1 MDGLTMRR
9 LANELNSALTGA
21 KIEKIHQPGER
32 DLVIS
37 LRSPGMGS
45 RRLLISAH
53 KQFAR
58 MHFLAHEKPD
68 NPPEPPMF
76 CMLLRKHLE
85 GGRIVGVAQ
94 QGWDRVIELHVE
106 SIDELG
112 DVRVYSLVCE
122 MMGRHSNII
131 LCRNHDDGTKGVID
145 AIVRVTEAMSR
156 HREVLPGCPYVP
168 PPAQPKQAIQSL
180 TKGAFAA
187 VDAAHW
193 LSRANVMLVV
203 ERLAGVGPVSAR
215 EILFRASRMRAMDAG
230 EAVFHCAEALVT
242 CVEQASERPSVA
254 IDEMGR
260 AVECAPFL
268 LAHRDRYA
276 DCPDMSEAIRR
287 RFADTGEILYHSRL
301 QDELVRVVADQID
314 KLRGKRVK
322 LEASLADSADE
333 ERYRVQAELL
343 TAFAYQVPK
352 GASRVELPNYYREGE
367 VLSIEL
373 DPALDAIAN
382 AQRYFKLATKRK
394 RAQSAVAAQMAETER
409 DLAYLE
415 AVMQSLADTSLD
427 NLEQVR
433 RELISQGFLTPKMQR
448 RKPGSKRGRETS
460 RDPEAKPAAYLSEDG
475 FVMRVGRNNL
485 QNDRL
490 TLRTSAKHD
499 LWLHVKGE
507 PGSHVVIDRGQAE
520 SIPESTIEEAAL
532 LAAYFSRARD
542 SATVPVD
549 ITEVRN
555 VWKPNG
561 ARPGF
566 VLYDQQ
572 RTLFVTPDRTEV
584 ESILQRRADTNHN

>member
-1 MDGLTMRR
+1 
-9 LANELNSALTGA
+9 
-21 KIEKIHQPGER
+21 
-32 DLVIS
+32 
-37 LRSPGMGS
+37 
-45 RRLLISAH
+45 
-53 KQFAR
+53 
-58 MHFLAHEKPD
+58 
-68 NPPEPPMF
+68 MF

-85 GGRIVGVAQ
+85 GGRIVGVEQ
-94 QGWDRVIELHVE
+94 QGWDRVIELHIE

-112 DVRVYSLVCE
+112 DVRLYSLVCE
-122 MMGRHSNII
+122 MMGRHSNVI
-131 LCRNHDDGTKGVID
+131 LCRTSDSGSQGVVD

-156 HREVLPGCPYVP
+156 HREVLPGCTYVP
-168 PPAQPKQAIQSL
+168 PQAQPKQAIEDL
-180 TKGAFAA
+180 TKGSFAA
-187 VDAAHW
+187 VDADHW
-193 LSRANVMLVV
+193 LSRPNVMLIV
-203 ERLAGVGPVSAR
+203 ERLSGVGPVSAR
-215 EILFRASRMRAMDAG
+215 EILFRASHMSTLDAG
-230 EAVFHCAEALVT
+230 EAVLRSAEELIAS
-242 CVEQASERPSVA
+242 VEKGTERPSVA

-268 LAHRDRYA
+268 VTHRNRYA

-287 RFADTGEILYHSRL
+287 RFADTGEVLYHSRL
-301 QDELVRVVADQID
+301 QDELVRVVADQMD
-314 KLRGKRVK
+314 RLRGKRVK

-343 TAFAYQVPK
+343 TAYAYVVQK
-352 GASRVELPNYYREGE
+352 GASRVELPNYYRDGE
-367 VLSIEL
+367 MLQIEL

-394 RAQSAVAAQMAETER
+394 RAQTAVAQQMEETER

-427 NLEQVR
+427 NLEQIR
-433 RELISQGFLTPKMQR
+433 RELISQGFLTAKAQR
-448 RKPGSKRGRETS
+448 RQAGSRRGRETA
-460 RDPEAKPAAYLSEDG
+460 RDPEGKPAAYLSEDG
-475 FVMRVGRNNL
+475 FVIRVGRNNL

-490 TLRTSAKHD
+490 TLRASAKHD

-507 PGSHVVIDRGQAE
+507 PGSHVVIERGRAE
-520 SIPESTIEEAAL
+520 RIPESTIEEAAL

-584 ESILQRRADTNHN
+584 ESILQRRADAKHDEPTPPAQAKLKERWT